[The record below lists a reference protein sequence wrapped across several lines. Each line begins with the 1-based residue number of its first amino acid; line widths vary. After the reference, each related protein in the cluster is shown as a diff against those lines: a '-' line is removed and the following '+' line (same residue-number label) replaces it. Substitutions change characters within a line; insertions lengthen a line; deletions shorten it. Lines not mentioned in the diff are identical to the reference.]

1 MQRMKKRNSVG
12 YFSSYD
18 RGLECLLDI
27 WPKVLEQNPDATL
40 DIYYGWDIFDAVHKQ
55 NPEQMKWKW
64 GIIRKINELD
74 SVTEHGRV
82 SHEELAEAMR
92 DIKVWA
98 YPTEFNE
105 INCITAL
112 KAQEAGCVPVTTG
125 CYALAETV
133 TNNRYTVKCT
143 DIYSNEKKQQ
153 QFIDN
158 IVFALKDND
167 KIKKVPNVYWSDI
180 AKEWDKTIKEATNA

>member
-1 MQRMKKRNSVG
+1 MQRVKKPNSIG

-18 RGLECLLDI
+18 RGLECLLDMWDQI
-27 WPKVLEQNPDATL
+27 LEQNPDATL

-64 GIIRKINELD
+64 TMIRKINEAKG
-74 SVTEHGRV
+74 VTEHGRV
-82 SHEELAEAMR
+82 SHEDLNEAMR
-92 DIKVWA
+92 SIKVWA

-112 KAQEAGCVPVTTG
+112 KAQEVGCIPVTTG

-133 TNNRYTVKCT
+133 VNNRYTVKCE
-143 DIYSNEKKQQ
+143 DIYTNEKKQQ
-153 QFIDN
+153 QFVDN
-158 IVFALKDND
+158 IIHALKDND
-167 KIKKVPNVYWSDI
+167 PIDKVPDVYWSDI
-180 AKEWDKTIKEATNA
+180 AKKWDKEFV